1 MFKIVVFFQGCVL
14 MNNIQQ
20 TRIQLE
26 KTYQAMGGGE
36 LEEDAASILNKQQSQ
51 LNAVL
56 DHLAAIFGERYE
68 TQHLYIRL
76 AEIFRGKKC
85 RSPLQNLGQ
94 KVSAHQF

>member
-1 MFKIVVFFQGCVL
+1 

-68 TQHLYIRL
+68 ERIQ
-76 AEIFRGKKC
+76 F
-85 RSPLQNLGQ
+85 NLEVQTKGGSGIQ
-94 KVSAHQF
+94 ILGGPDK

>member
-1 MFKIVVFFQGCVL
+1 MLMFKIAGFFQGCVL

-56 DHLAAIFGERYE
+56 DHLAAIFGEGMNW
-68 TQHLYIRL
+68 TPMQ
-76 AEIFRGKKC
+76 
-85 RSPLQNLGQ
+85 
-94 KVSAHQF
+94 

>member
-1 MFKIVVFFQGCVL
+1 

-68 TQHLYIRL
+68 TQHLYNRL

-85 RSPLQNLGQ
+85 RFPHQNFGQ
-94 KVSAHQF
+94 KVNGHRF